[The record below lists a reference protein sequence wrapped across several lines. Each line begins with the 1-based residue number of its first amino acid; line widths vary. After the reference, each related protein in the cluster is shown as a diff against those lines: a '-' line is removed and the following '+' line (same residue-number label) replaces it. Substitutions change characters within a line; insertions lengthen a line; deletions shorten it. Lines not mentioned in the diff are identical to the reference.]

1 MLKITINAHYSS
13 CLLPEKSVRLLAG
26 ARLGPDKH
34 PAELFSAPSLSDPL
48 TKQWWYRLLESS
60 SHSFCLCSYDVFV
73 AVASNAVKLIM
84 AENATTSS
92 AIEIVFFFF
101 VLCTAKEKELCA
113 SFFLLIPLASTGYW

>member
-34 PAELFSAPSLSDPL
+34 PAELFSAPSFSDPL
-48 TKQWWYRLLESS
+48 TKLWWYRLLESS
-60 SHSFCLCSYDVFV
+60 SHSVCLCSYDVFV

-92 AIEIVFFFF
+92 AIEIVFFLSF
-101 VLCTAKEKELCA
+101 VQPKRKSYARA
-113 SFFLLIPLASTGYW
+113 SFC